1 MNNSPL
7 FSNKRI
13 FKYSLLIG
21 YCLYDRLRRFPP
33 NKLPRPL
40 TLRQTHCRFFL
51 VDHSYDTYINQIKIK
66 NVVSHKRGS
75 FVFYLSHD
83 PWQTHTHTHPLF
95 YTQLVQHPNE
105 APVWP
110 IPTSFA
116 KTKWTTTSRPIILC
130 KHTHTHTHAHFLCSN
145 SLWVSLVKLG
155 VDYAN
160 PRVRVS

>member
-1 MNNSPL
+1 MNNNPL
-7 FSNKRI
+7 FSNKRS

-21 YCLYDRLRRFPP
+21 YYLYDRLRRFPP

-83 PWQTHTHTHPLF
+83 PWQTHTHTSFVLHSNGSTPKRGSCLT
-95 YTQLVQHPNE
+95 YPN
-105 APVWP
+105 
-110 IPTSFA
+110 
-116 KTKWTTTSRPIILC
+116 ILC
-130 KHTHTHTHAHFLCSN
+130 KKQNGRPHLDPSSFANTHTRTHTSFVLIHCE
-145 SLWVSLVKLG
+145 
-155 VDYAN
+155 
-160 PRVRVS
+160 

>member
-83 PWQTHTHTHPLF
+83 PWQ
-95 YTQLVQHPNE
+95 
-105 APVWP
+105 A
-110 IPTSFA
+110 
-116 KTKWTTTSRPIILC
+116 
-130 KHTHTHTHAHFLCSN
+130 HTHTHTHILCSTLKWFN
-145 SLWVSLVKLG
+145 TQTRLLFDLSQHPLQKQNGRPHLDPSSF
-155 VDYAN
+155 AN
-160 PRVRVS
+160 THTHTRARTLPLF

>member
-1 MNNSPL
+1 MNKSPL

-40 TLRQTHCRFFL
+40 TLRQTHCKFFL

-83 PWQTHTHTHPLF
+83 PWQTHTHTH
-95 YTQLVQHPNE
+95 TH
-105 APVWP
+105 
-110 IPTSFA
+110 TSFVLHSIGSTP
-116 KTKWTTTSRPIILC
+116 KRGSCLTYPNILC
-130 KHTHTHTHAHFLCSN
+130 KNKNGRPHLDPSSFANTHTHTSATN
-145 SLWVSLVKLG
+145 V
-155 VDYAN
+155 N
-160 PRVRVS
+160 PK

>member
-21 YCLYDRLRRFPP
+21 YCLYDRLRRFPS

-66 NVVSHKRGS
+66 KKKKKMLYHTNEAPL
-75 FVFYLSHD
+75 FFYLSHD
-83 PWQTHTHTHPLF
+83 PWQTHTHTHILCSTLNWFSTQTRLLF
-95 YTQLVQHPNE
+95 DLSQHPLQKQNGR
-105 APVWP
+105 PHLDP
-110 IPTSFA
+110 SSFA
-116 KTKWTTTSRPIILC
+116 N
-130 KHTHTHTHAHFLCSN
+130 THTHTRTHTSFVLIHCE
-145 SLWVSLVKLG
+145 
-155 VDYAN
+155 
-160 PRVRVS
+160 